1 MRLRQLVC
9 AGLVA
14 APVFGTL
21 AAQGAATPLRR
32 FGFTAGVN
40 SSNLGGAD
48 VGDQSRRTG
57 FTAGG
62 LLILPLGPEVAVEPE
77 FLYTTK
83 GAVSNGTEPNG
94 TKTTATLKMN
104 YVEVPV
110 LLRLDLSPSGDTRP
124 FLYAGPAISFKAS
137 CTIEGTSQGVSISST
152 CDALEV
158 QGAKVKTVDYGLIGG
173 GGVAFNVG
181 GRAFS
186 IGARYDHSLGK
197 ISSDSDVKHRVISV
211 LATFE
216 FPWGK

>member
-1 MRLRQLVC
+1 
-9 AGLVA
+9 
-14 APVFGTL
+14 L

-48 VGDQSRRTG
+48 LGDQSRRTG

-62 LLILPLGPEVAVEPE
+62 LFILPVGPEFAIEPE

-83 GAVSNGTEPNG
+83 GAVSNENQPSGVKATS
-94 TKTTATLKMN
+94 TLKMN

-110 LLRLDLSPSGDTRP
+110 LLRLDVSPSGDVRP
-124 FLYAGPAISFKAS
+124 FLYGGPAIAFKAS
-137 CTIEGTSQGVSISST
+137 CNVEGTSQGVSISST
-152 CDALEV
+152 CDAFEV
-158 QGAKVKTVDYGLIGG
+158 QGAKVNTVDYGLIGG

-181 GRAFS
+181 GRALS
-186 IGARYDHSLGK
+186 IGARYDHSLRK

>member
-14 APVFGTL
+14 APVLGTL

-40 SSNLGGAD
+40 SSNLGGTD
-48 VGDQSRRTG
+48 LGDQSRRTG
-57 FTAGG
+57 FTVGG
-62 LLILPLGPEVAVEPE
+62 LLILPLSSEFAIEPE

-83 GAVSNGTEPNG
+83 GAVSNQTEPDG
-94 TKTTATLKMN
+94 TKTSATLKMN

-110 LLRLDLSPSGDTRP
+110 LLRLDVAPSGDVRP
-124 FLYAGPAISFKAS
+124 FVYAGPAISFKAS
-137 CTIEGTSQGVSISST
+137 CNIEGTSQGVSISSS
-152 CDALEV
+152 CDALDA
-158 QGAKVKTVDYGLIGG
+158 QGAKLKTVDYGLVGG

-181 GRAFS
+181 GKAFS

-197 ISSDSDVKHRVISV
+197 ISSDDDAKHRVISV

>member
-14 APVFGTL
+14 APTFGTL
-21 AAQGAATPLRR
+21 PAQAAAVPLRR
-32 FGFTAGVN
+32 FGFTAGFN
-40 SSNLGGAD
+40 SSTVGGSD
-48 VGDQSRRTG
+48 VTDASRRTG

-62 LLILPLGPEVAVEPE
+62 LVVLPISQVFAIEPE
-77 FLYTTK
+77 LLYTTK
-83 GAVSNGTEPNG
+83 GAVSHEPASAS
-94 TKTTATLKMN
+94 ATLKMN

-110 LLRLDLSPSGDTRP
+110 LLRVDVPASGELRP
-124 FLYAGPAISFKAS
+124 FLYAGPAVSFKAS
-137 CTIEGTSQGVSISST
+137 CNVEATDQGVSVST
-152 CDALEV
+152 SCDELNA
-158 QGAKVKTVDYGLIGG
+158 QGAKLKTVDYGLVGG

-197 ISSDSDVKHRVISV
+197 ISSDGDVKHRVISV